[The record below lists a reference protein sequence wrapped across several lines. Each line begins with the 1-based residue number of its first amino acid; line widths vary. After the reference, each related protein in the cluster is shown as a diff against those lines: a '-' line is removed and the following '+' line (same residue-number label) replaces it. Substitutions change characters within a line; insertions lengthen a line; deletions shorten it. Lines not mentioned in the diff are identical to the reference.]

1 VPRRS
6 HAVAWTDP
14 AVRDLEAIARF
25 IASDSPLNAGRV
37 LARLRERA
45 RELSSLPERGRVVPE
60 LARFGIVVYRE
71 VIVRPYRIVYRV
83 RDRSVHV
90 LAVLDGRREIED
102 LLFER
107 MACPPPSPP
116 PYGAPKRRRRGI
128 P

>member
-1 VPRRS
+1 MPPKL
-6 HAVAWTDP
+6 HPVAWTDL

-45 RELSSLPERGRVVPE
+45 GELSSRPERGRVVPE

-83 RDRSVHV
+83 RDRSVHI

-107 MACPPPSPP
+107 MACPPPEPP
-116 PYGAPKRRRRGI
+116 PYGPAPKRGRRKR
-128 P
+128 